1 MTSREDS
8 GDNERERG
16 MDGGDEAVEGKERL
30 VGDGCDSNIST
41 SPSLS
46 TSMGMLASSS
56 SPSCDSE
63 DSTTTVPNPV
73 QHAVS
78 EDHAIGTGSLDEGGA
93 SDS

>member
-1 MTSREDS
+1 
-8 GDNERERG
+8 
-16 MDGGDEAVEGKERL
+16 MDGGDEAMEGKERL

-46 TSMGMLASSS
+46 TSMGMRMLASSS

-63 DSTTTVPNPV
+63 DSTTAVPNPV